1 MRHGNI
7 QSRNKGRGI
16 TTLWLLWSLGSVG
29 LCGALAFVMFG
40 DAEKTVFMP
49 GPLSNGHHQLA
60 ESCDS
65 CHTDAFGSSEV
76 LQESCIGCH
85 GDDRKKPYD
94 SHPIAKF
101 KDPRNAARLKKI
113 NATQCVSCHVEH
125 RPEITLANGLT
136 RPKDVCFHCHED
148 IGTDRPSHEDM
159 AFVDCTTSGCH
170 NYHDNRALYTDF
182 LVKHMDQ
189 ADLLD
194 VRTVEVLDFLSVID
208 QIVEYPIDDY
218 PVAALLKTDA
228 DAPAEL
234 IVDDQ
239 LTVDWLTTSHAQS
252 GVNCSGCHQPV
263 DAEGTRAEWSNK
275 PSLDGCKACHS
286 DEVNSFTKGK
296 HGMRLASGLTPMTP
310 EKAKLPMQRAKAHEE
325 LTCSSCHGAHRFDT
339 QQAAVESCLG
349 CHADDHSLAYKESAH
364 YALWQAEVNEN
375 SPSQSGVSC
384 ATCHMPRVDKDV
396 SDWLSRVVV
405 EHNQSKYF
413 APNSKMIR
421 PVCQACHGLPFSIN
435 ALADQSLITNNFN
448 GQPSVHVDSVDLARQ
463 DADRHAQ
470 KKSKGQ

>member
-1 MRHGNI
+1 MRPVNLNT
-7 QSRNKGRGI
+7 RNNARGI
-16 TTLWLLWSLGSVG
+16 ATTWLLWSLGSVG
-29 LCGALAFVMFG
+29 LCGALAFVMLG
-40 DAEKTVFMP
+40 ENNKSVFMP
-49 GPLSNGHHQLA
+49 GPLSSGHHQLA

-65 CHTDAFGSSEV
+65 CHTDAFGGGEV
-76 LQESCIGCH
+76 LQASCVDCH

-94 SHPIAKF
+94 SHPVAKF

-113 NATQCVSCHVEH
+113 NVTQCVSCHVEH
-125 RPEITLANGLT
+125 RPELTLANGLT

-148 IGTDRPSHEDM
+148 IAEERPSHDGM

-194 VRTVEVLDFLSVID
+194 IRSNEVLGFLSVID

-218 PVAALLKTDA
+218 PIRALKHSDA
-228 DAPAEL
+228 DAPTGISA
-234 IVDDQ
+234 DDQ
-239 LTVDWLTTSHAQS
+239 ITHDWMTTSHGQS

-263 DAEGTRAEWSNK
+263 NSDGAQAEWSNK
-275 PSLDGCKACHS
+275 PSLEGCVACHT
-286 DEVNSFTKGK
+286 DEVNSFTEGK
-296 HGMRLASGLTPMTP
+296 HGMRLAAGLTPMTP
-310 EKAKLPMQRAKAHEE
+310 AKARLPMQDKNAHEE
-325 LTCSSCHGAHRFDT
+325 LTCNSCHEAHSYDT

-349 CHADDHSLAYKESAH
+349 CHADDHSLAYKKSDH
-364 YALWQAEVNEN
+364 FALWQAEV
-375 SPSQSGVSC
+375 SGGGPPQSGVSC

-421 PVCQACHGLPFSIN
+421 PVCQSCHGLPFSID
-435 ALADQSLITNNFN
+435 ALADQELITNNFQ
-448 GQPSVHVDSVDLARQ
+448 GLPTVQVGSVDLARK

-470 KKSKGQ
+470 KKSKGD

>member
-1 MRHGNI
+1 
-7 QSRNKGRGI
+7 
-16 TTLWLLWSLGSVG
+16 
-29 LCGALAFVMFG
+29 
-40 DAEKTVFMP
+40 
-49 GPLSNGHHQLA
+49 
-60 ESCDS
+60 
-65 CHTDAFGSSEV
+65 
-76 LQESCIGCH
+76 
-85 GDDRKKPYD
+85 
-94 SHPIAKF
+94 
-101 KDPRNAARLKKI
+101 
-113 NATQCVSCHVEH
+113 
-125 RPEITLANGLT
+125 
-136 RPKDVCFHCHED
+136 
-148 IGTDRPSHEDM
+148 
-159 AFVDCTTSGCH
+159 
-170 NYHDNRALYTDF
+170 
-182 LVKHMDQ
+182 
-189 ADLLD
+189 
-194 VRTVEVLDFLSVID
+194 
-208 QIVEYPIDDY
+208 
-218 PVAALLKTDA
+218 
-228 DAPAEL
+228 
-234 IVDDQ
+234 
-239 LTVDWLTTSHAQS
+239 
-252 GVNCSGCHQPV
+252 
-263 DAEGTRAEWSNK
+263 
-275 PSLDGCKACHS
+275 
-286 DEVNSFTKGK
+286 
-296 HGMRLASGLTPMTP
+296 MRLASGLTPMTP

-364 YALWQAEVNEN
+364 YALWQAEVNET